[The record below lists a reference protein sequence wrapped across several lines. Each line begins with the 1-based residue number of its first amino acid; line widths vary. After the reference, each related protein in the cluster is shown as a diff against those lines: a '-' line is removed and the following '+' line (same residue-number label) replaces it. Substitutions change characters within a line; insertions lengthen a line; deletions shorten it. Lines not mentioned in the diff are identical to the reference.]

1 MSRLDELKRKAAEM
15 TAEIERLEREE
26 AEAAKPK
33 GPWSPEK
40 GQEYWFNW
48 NDGNVLSDTYQG
60 YKIHSDRKE
69 IGNCHRTKE
78 LAKAASLRRQAI
90 EAKKYSY
97 AEAQA
102 MAERG
107 ELYFVCYGK
116 DGRFCVPIT
125 PHALSKTAYNYAL
138 CFGTK
143 KECEAWL
150 ESDQCKA
157 FDVVDEG

>member
-1 MSRLDELKRKAAEM
+1 MSRLDELKRKADEL
-15 TAEIERLEREE
+15 TAEIERLELEE

-33 GPWSPEK
+33 GPWRP
-40 GQEYWFNW
+40 
-48 NDGNVLSDTYQG
+48 
-60 YKIHSDRKE
+60 E
-69 IGNCHRTKE
+69 IGHEFWCVGTVGEACSDSNKHRGKDALLDVVGNIHRTKE
-78 LAKAASLRRQAI
+78 LAQAASLRRQAI